1 MSNEESI
8 IFYAFRYALGRHS
21 YAVGQV
27 AQYIIYKRDILGQ
40 QTKDLIVKEIKE
52 HQAQWNRKPGE
63 WECDTQEWNAVVS
76 ALSYGSASV
85 PWTTTNTISNEPKS
99 D

>member
-40 QTKDLIVKEIKE
+40 QTKDLIIKEIRE
-52 HQAQWNRKPGE
+52 HE

-85 PWTTTNTISNEPKS
+85 PWTTTNTMSNEPKN

>member
-1 MSNEESI
+1 MSDEESI

-27 AQYIIYKRDILGQ
+27 AQYVISKRDTLSQ
-40 QTKDLIVKEIKE
+40 QTKDLIVKEINEYQEK
-52 HQAQWNRKPGE
+52 WGGKPGE

-76 ALSYGSASV
+76 ALTQPSK
-85 PWTTTNTISNEPKS
+85 P
-99 D
+99 

>member
-27 AQYIIYKRDILGQ
+27 AQYIISKRDTFSQ

-52 HQAQWNRKPGE
+52 HQAQWNQKPGE

-76 ALSYGSASV
+76 ALSQ
-85 PWTTTNTISNEPKS
+85 TNTMSNKEY
-99 D
+99 

>member
-27 AQYIIYKRDILGQ
+27 AQIPYTDELPYSSLQ
-40 QTKDLIVKEIKE
+40 
-52 HQAQWNRKPGE
+52 
-63 WECDTQEWNAVVS
+63 S
-76 ALSYGSASV
+76 SASAYLSKA
-85 PWTTTNTISNEPKS
+85 WGNGSYTTATNKTTKCLEILRIK
-99 D
+99 